1 MEVKPKICIVRQGP
15 LAKLSGRINFIKN
28 IFETVGLE
36 IVESENE
43 LSVDEYIKFA
53 KKENC
58 NVLVYCGID
67 EEYSDWVIPG
77 EVEDFKFR
85 FIAGKKENFELEN
98 KDQFID
104 LFIGKNIYS
113 DLKLLL
119 GDENE

>member
-1 MEVKPKICIVRQGP
+1 M
-15 LAKLSGRINFIKN
+15 
-28 IFETVGLE
+28 
-36 IVESENE
+36 
-43 LSVDEYIKFA
+43 
-53 KKENC
+53 
-58 NVLVYCGID
+58 
-67 EEYSDWVIPG
+67 IPG